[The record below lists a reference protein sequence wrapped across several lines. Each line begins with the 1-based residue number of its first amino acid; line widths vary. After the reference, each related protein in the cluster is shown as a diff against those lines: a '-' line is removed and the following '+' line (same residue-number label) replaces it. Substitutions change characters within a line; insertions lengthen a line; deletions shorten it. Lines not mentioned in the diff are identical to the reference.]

1 MKNYTMYIAVQD
13 NRGCTLHTELREF
26 SFDET
31 VIYRELAKKI
41 IQENHLPQS
50 TPKVVTF
57 WTWHQDKK
65 EPGMKIA
72 QEGYIF

>member
-13 NRGCTLHTELREF
+13 NRGRVLHTELREF
-26 SFDET
+26 NFDKT

-57 WTWHQDKK
+57 WTWHPQQK
-65 EPGMKIA
+65 EIGMKIA

>member
-1 MKNYTMYIAVQD
+1 MKNYTMLIEVSD
-13 NRGCTLHTELREF
+13 NRGKALHRELREF
-26 SFDET
+26 KLDDT
-31 VIYRELAKKI
+31 VIYRELARKV

-57 WTWHQDKK
+57 RTWHQDKQ